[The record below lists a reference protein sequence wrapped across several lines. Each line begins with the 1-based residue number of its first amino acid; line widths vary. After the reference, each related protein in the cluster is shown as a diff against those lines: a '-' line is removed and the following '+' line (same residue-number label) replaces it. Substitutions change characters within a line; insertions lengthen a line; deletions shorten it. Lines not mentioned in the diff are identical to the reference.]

1 MDAVHRKASEPA
13 GGPRREDIVDTM
25 VFKPSD
31 VMLVHFRN
39 VDFNYATKGIVPG
52 WEVPSGAAEG
62 SSITPSTTRFT
73 TFFPEED
80 GWIFLLGSILRSKI
94 KWNEFGV
101 CCGSSYFPCFVF
113 NSLLLLNY

>member
-1 MDAVHRKASEPA
+1 MHRKASEPV

-52 WEVPSGAAEG
+52 YYVRP
-62 SSITPSTTRFT
+62 
-73 TFFPEED
+73 
-80 GWIFLLGSILRSKI
+80 IL
-94 KWNEFGV
+94 
-101 CCGSSYFPCFVF
+101 
-113 NSLLLLNY
+113 